1 MPIHTP
7 QRQRS
12 RALLLTAAALPPA
25 LAVADDVR
33 LRRRLEAAGRDE
45 LTGIHRRQALTDRGN
60 RLLPTDHR
68 ADDVLVLL
76 VDCDRFKQINDRHG
90 HDAGDRVLVAL
101 AGRLHRWCA
110 ARRGLAARLGGD
122 EFGAIVRV
130 PRTDTGREL
139 LAPRARL
146 NKPAPHAEMLLEVSS
161 SIGAT
166 HAADLPG
173 RPWTALLR
181 AADVAMYRVK
191 SGETKFPYLGTQADA
206 TVASIHG
213 RRPGRPGTHLAV
225 PHIAADRHDG
235 LTRSP

>member
-12 RALLLTAAALPPA
+12 RALLLTAAALPLA

-33 LRRRLEAAGRDE
+33 VRRRLEAAGRDE
-45 LTGIHRRQALTDRGN
+45 LTGIPRRQALVDHGS
-60 RLLPTDHR
+60 RLLATGRR

-76 VDCDRFKQINDRHG
+76 VDCDRFKQINDHHG
-90 HDAGDRVLVAL
+90 HDAGDRVLVTL

-130 PRTDTGREL
+130 PRTDTDREL
-139 LAPRARL
+139 LALRARL
-146 NKPAPHAEMLLEVSS
+146 NKPVPHADTLLEVSS
-161 SIGAT
+161 SVGAT

-191 SGETKFPYLGTQADA
+191 TGETEFPYLGTQADA
-206 TVASIHG
+206 ATATVNG
-213 RRPGRPGTHLAV
+213 RRPGRPGTHLA
-225 PHIAADRHDG
+225 AA
-235 LTRSP
+235 PPA